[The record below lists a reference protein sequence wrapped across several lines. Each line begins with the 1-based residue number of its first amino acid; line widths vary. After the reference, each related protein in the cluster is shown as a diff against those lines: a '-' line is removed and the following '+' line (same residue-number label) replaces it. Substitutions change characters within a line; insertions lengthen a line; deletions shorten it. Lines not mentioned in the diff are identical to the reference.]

1 MTHVVFIEVLNN
13 NQFKKVVTTSE
24 RSADTFCRDA
34 TEYYKHN
41 SIETVWVENEYNPDF
56 FEVRSCRNGKTM
68 AIAGPEQN
76 QLFWRKHTSIKKDVE
91 EANGVPQK
99 PAKQKHLFY
108 AVISKEFTGYVRLW
122 ATCEKFVKG
131 KKGGV
136 KYKGFSS
143 LEAAAVWMREN
154 GAPNTAYQRYRILK
168 DIK

>member
-1 MTHVVFIEVLNN
+1 MTHIVFIEVLNN

-41 SIETVWVENEYNPDF
+41 SIETVWVENEDNPDF

-68 AIAGPEQN
+68 AISGPEQN

-154 GAPNTAYQRYRILK
+154 GAPNTAYQRYRTLK

>member
-1 MTHVVFIEVLNN
+1 MTQVIFIEKLVNGSYS
-13 NQFKKVVTTSE
+13 KVVTTSN
-24 RSADTFCRDA
+24 RSAEKFCVDA
-34 TEYYKHN
+34 AEYYA
-41 SIETVWVENEYNPDF
+41 SIGIET
-56 FEVRSCRNGKTM
+56 EVRCSEEDVRFVGVFSVKKDKLM
-68 AIAGPEQN
+68 AVAGPEKN
-76 QLFWRKHTSIKKDVE
+76 QFFWRKHTLIKKNVE

-122 ATCEKFVKG
+122 ATCEKLVKG

-143 LEAAAVWMREN
+143 LEAASVWMKEN
-154 GAPNTAYQRYRILK
+154 GAPDASYQRYKTLE

>member
-1 MTHVVFIEVLNN
+1 MIQVIYIEVISNSE
-13 NQFKKVVTTSE
+13 FKKVVTTSNRTPE
-24 RSADTFCRDA
+24 QFCLDA
-34 TEYYKHN
+34 CEYYTSKG
-41 SIETVWVENEYNPDF
+41 IET
-56 FEVRSCRNGKTM
+56 EVRCPEEDPRFVEVFSVRKNKLM
-68 AIAGPEQN
+68 AVAGPEKN
-76 QLFWRKHTSIKKDVE
+76 QFFWRKYTLIKKNTE

-108 AVISKEFTGYVRLW
+108 AVISKDFTGYVRLW
-122 ATCEKFVKG
+122 ATCEKLVKG

-154 GAPNTAYQRYRILK
+154 NAPDASYQRYKTLE